1 MNIQEKLQ
9 LIQKLSRLT
18 QTQIAQKIN
27 VSFVAFNNWWTG
39 KSTPRKKQQLAIDEL
54 YREYTGQKQIP
65 ETILLAKKRLIIQ
78 KSKGKN
84 ILKKIIFETD
94 IYDRFMLDLTYNS
107 NRIEGSTLSENET
120 AAILFHNKALPD
132 RSLIEQLEAK
142 NHQTALEY
150 LFDYLYK
157 KKRINESLILKI
169 HSILMNGIGS
179 DAGNYRSHGVRILGS
194 NVPTANYLKVPSL
207 IKRIV
212 NDINKQ
218 NKDIIDQVSIIHSCF
233 EQVHPFADGNGRIGR
248 LLMNAM
254 LLKNNIPPAVI
265 KQEDKQLY
273 YTCLNKSQLKND
285 NSQLQDFICDAIL
298 DGYKIIDRK

>member
-248 LLMNAM
+248 LLINAM
-254 LLKNNIPPAVI
+254 LLKNNIPPAII

-273 YTCLNKSQLKND
+273 YTYLNKSQLKDD

>member
-194 NVPTANYLKVPSL
+194 NVPIANYLKVPDL
-207 IKRIV
+207 MKKIV

-218 NKDIIDQVSIIHSCF
+218 NKDMIDQASVIHSRF